1 MLVYSISTFAIK
13 VVFPHFIEGAETQKW
28 KVFPNVT
35 ELGGSRAGIQLRP
48 V

>member
-13 VVFPHFIEGAETQKW
+13 AVFPHFIEGAETQKW
-28 KVFPNVT
+28 KVFPTVT

>member
-13 VVFPHFIEGAETQKW
+13 AVFPHFIEGAETQKW